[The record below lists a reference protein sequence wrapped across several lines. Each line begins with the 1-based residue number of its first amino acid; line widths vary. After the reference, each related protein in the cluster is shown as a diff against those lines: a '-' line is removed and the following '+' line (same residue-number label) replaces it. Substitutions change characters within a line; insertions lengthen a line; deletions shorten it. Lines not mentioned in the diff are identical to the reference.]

1 MNSSSRRQRSRMPN
15 FTVGEENV
23 LRMLTAKY
31 HKEIEDKASNAHVW
45 RAKNRAWE
53 CIAAEF
59 YNNTQ
64 IQRSAVKLKSKYET
78 MKKQNKL
85 LNVLVKREPTHE
97 DASPNKSNERRNT
110 LEESKRN
117 VDQAEQVVVVEQLKA
132 ETQPDQV
139 MAEAEPGPIAAEP
152 GPSEGD
158 QIMSDAEQAMVD
170 ADQIMIEAAPED
182 KPMDGIET
190 VLTELRPDFS
200 KISVRSHRS
209 DSNISANIDVKRV
222 REFLRQ
228 YKNLNQ
234 AQIAAAKSNAPSPAN
249 EKPALHS
256 SEEDNN
262 EMLKELSLTQRS
274 LAAQFNYYRN
284 MDIRAQQK
292 HLAELKNLEIQH
304 QILEIE
310 LQIKQKEL
318 QKNS

>member
-15 FTVGEENV
+15 FTIAEENI

-53 CIAAEF
+53 SIAAEF

-85 LNVLVKREPTHE
+85 LNVLVKREPTQE
-97 DASPNKSNERRNT
+97 DASPNERRNT
-110 LEESKRN
+110 LDESKKN

-132 ETQPDQV
+132 ETQADHV
-139 MAEAEPGPIAAEP
+139 MSEVDPGPIAAEP
-152 GPSEGD
+152 GPSEAD
-158 QIMSDAEQAMVD
+158 QTMSDAEQATPD
-170 ADQIMIEAAPED
+170 ADQIMSED

-190 VLTELRPDFS
+190 VLSELRPDFS
-200 KISVRSHRS
+200 KISVRSRRS
-209 DSNISANIDVKRV
+209 DSNISANIDVKQM

-234 AQIAAAKSNAPSPAN
+234 AQLAATKSNAPSPDT

-256 SEEDNN
+256 SEEDNA
-262 EMLKELSLTQRS
+262 EMLKELSLSQRS

-304 QILEIE
+304 QILELE